1 MPPEVICLT
10 NGMFQENCYIIAD
23 PETLDAVIV
32 DPGEEED
39 LFLNRI
45 DYEKLTLH
53 AIWLTHAHLD
63 HVLGVKRI
71 AAETGVPI
79 YLHPDDR
86 PLYDRAQQQGAKYGI
101 QLEAPPPPDREL
113 THGDELSVGR
123 CGFAVR
129 HVPGHSPGGVAF
141 VGHGVVICGDAL
153 FAGSIGR
160 TDLPGGDYT
169 TLLTSIREQLLTLP
183 DETVV
188 YSGHGPT
195 TTIGTERKMNP
206 FLTEANRFG

>member
-1 MPPEVICLT
+1 VPPEIICLT

-45 DYEKLTLH
+45 GYEKLTLR

-79 YLHPDDR
+79 YLHPADR
-86 PLYDRAQQQGAKYGI
+86 LLYDRAQQQGAKYGI
-101 QLEAPPPPDREL
+101 QLEILPPPSCEL
-113 THGDELSVGR
+113 SHGDELSVGQ
-123 CGFAVR
+123 CSFAVR

-141 VGHGVVICGDAL
+141 VGHGAVICGDAL

-160 TDLPGGDYT
+160 TDLPGGNYA

-183 DETVV
+183 DQTIV

-195 TTIGTERKMNP
+195 TTIGTERETNP